1 MTKMYDEILEQPKV
15 LAGIR
20 AKNAETLSALM
31 ADIRRSDIRQVI
43 IAARGTSDHCA
54 IYAKYLIEMLL
65 KLPVSL
71 SAPSV
76 NTLYGCDIIYQNA
89 LVIGIS
95 QSGMAQD
102 VLSVVKDANKSGMIT
117 IAVTNN
123 VQSPMAAEAKYNLDC
138 AAGPEKSV
146 AATKTFTAQM
156 YCLATLIA
164 MWSGNKELTDAL
176 GVLPEGIGREVKKAD
191 AVMALAKEYTFM
203 SDCIVLGRGL
213 QYPIALEASL
223 KMMETTY
230 TNARGFAVSDFQHGP
245 LALISDNLPVFVY
258 CASDEAKEDVLAAT
272 KRYAQL
278 GAYVLMVTDDK
289 QNAKDAEKCLLVEKS
304 SKYTA
309 PFHMV
314 VTAQMF
320 ACGLADAKRC
330 TPDAPRHIQKVTIT
344 K

>member
-1 MTKMYDEILEQPKV
+1 MTKMYEEILEQPRV

-20 AKNAETLSALM
+20 EKNKGTLEKLLEEIKKA
-31 ADIRRSDIRQVI
+31 DIRQVV

-76 NTLYGCDIIYQNA
+76 NTLYGSQIVYRDA

-95 QSGMAQD
+95 QSGMAED
-102 VLSVVKDANKSGMIT
+102 VLSVLKDANKSGMIT
-117 IAVTNN
+117 VAVTNN
-123 VQSPMAAEAKYNLDC
+123 AQSPMAAEARFNLDC
-138 AAGPEKSV
+138 AAGLEKSV

-164 MWSGNKELTDAL
+164 MWSGNKELAEAL
-176 GVLPEGIGREVKKAD
+176 EVLPQGIEKEVAKAPE
-191 AVMALAKEYTFM
+191 VMALAKEYTFM
-203 SDCIVLGRGL
+203 QSCIVLGRGL

-245 LALISDNLPVFVY
+245 LALISDNLPVFIY
-258 CASDEAKEDVLAAT
+258 CASDEAKADVLSAA
-272 KRYAQL
+272 KRYAEL
-278 GAYVLMVTDDK
+278 GAYILMVTDDPE
-289 QNAKDAEKCLLVEKS
+289 NAQDADKCLLVEKS

-320 ACGLADAKRC
+320 ACGLAEAKRC
-330 TPDAPRHIQKVTIT
+330 SPDAPRHIQKVTIT

>member
-1 MTKMYDEILEQPKV
+1 MTKMYEEIMEQPQV
-15 LAGIR
+15 LAGILKTNEQTLE
-20 AKNAETLSALM
+20 ALLAEIRK
-31 ADIRRSDIRQVI
+31 ADIKQVV

-71 SAPSV
+71 AAPSV
-76 NTLYGCDIIYQNA
+76 NTLYGSEITYQDA

-95 QSGMAQD
+95 QSGMAAD
-102 VLSVVKDANKSGMIT
+102 VLSVVADANKSGMIT
-117 IAVTNN
+117 VAVTNN
-123 VQSPMAAEAKYNLDC
+123 SQSPMAKEAKFNLDC
-138 AAGPEKSV
+138 AAGLEKSV

-156 YCLATLIA
+156 YCLASLIA
-164 MWSGNKELTDAL
+164 RWSENKELTEAL
-176 GVLPEGIGREVKKAD
+176 DVLPQGIGKEVAKAQD
-191 AVMALAKEYTFM
+191 VMELAKEYTFM
-203 SDCIVLGRGL
+203 QSCIVLGRGL

-230 TNARGFAVSDFQHGP
+230 TNARGFAISDFQHGP

-258 CASDEAKEDVLAAT
+258 CSSDEAMDDVLAST
-272 KRYAQL
+272 KQYAEL

-289 QNAKDAEKCLLVEKS
+289 ENAKDADKCLLIEKS

-330 TPDAPRHIQKVTIT
+330 SPDAPRHIKKVTIT

>member
-1 MTKMYDEILEQPKV
+1 MTKMYEEIMQQPAI

-20 AKNAETLSALM
+20 EKNKGVLGELVKE
-31 ADIRRSDIRQVI
+31 IKGSDIRQVV

-54 IYAKYLIEMLL
+54 IYVKYLMEMVLH
-65 KLPVSL
+65 LPVAL
-71 SAPSV
+71 SAPSI
-76 NTLYGCDIIYQNA
+76 NTVYESEIIYRNA

-95 QSGMAQD
+95 QSGMAED
-102 VLSVVKDANKSGMIT
+102 VRSVLTDANKSGMIT

-123 VQSPMAAEAKYNLDC
+123 IDSPMAKEAKYHLDC

-146 AATKTFTAQM
+146 AATKTFTSEM
-156 YCLATLIA
+156 YCLAALVA
-164 MWSGNKELTDAL
+164 DWSGNKELEEAL
-176 GVLPEGIGREVKKAD
+176 AVLPQGIAKEMEKAQ
-191 AVMALAKEYTFM
+191 AIMGLAKEYTFM
-203 SDCIVLGRGL
+203 QSCIVLGRGL
-213 QYPIALEASL
+213 LYPIALEASL

-230 TNARGFAVSDFQHGP
+230 TNARGFAISDFQHGP
-245 LALISDNLPVFVY
+245 LALISQNMPVFVY
-258 CASDEAKEDVLAAT
+258 CASDEARADVLAAT
-272 KRYAQL
+272 KRYAEL
-278 GAYVLMVTDDK
+278 GAYVLMITDDAA
-289 QNAKDAEKCLLVEKS
+289 NAADAEKYLLVEKS

-330 TPDAPRHIQKVTIT
+330 SPDAPRHIQKVTIT